1 MSAHDH
7 RQHESGPNASRLIPM
22 PDPDSV
28 VEIALNETNPHQT
41 HLLTNI
47 NKTDKNTEKLRPNLD
62 RVAKM
67 PLELL
72 SPNKIN
78 QYVKDLK
85 AGFQTGKTKDVKFRK
100 TQLRQLLK
108 LLDKNK
114 DDICAALIAD
124 LNKPPFETILCEY
137 NLLVNDVHELLH
149 QLDDFARP
157 ETKSGTMLTFFDK
170 LYVKHEPLGVVLVMG
185 AWNYPL
191 LLALQP
197 VAGAIAAGNCV
208 ALKMSEHSPNTGK
221 LVADLFAKYMDPN
234 CYKVINC
241 DLVTTQYML
250 AEHKFDHIFYTGGEN
265 GGKAVYSAASKTLT
279 PVVLE
284 LGGKSP
290 VYIDDDVCDR
300 EAVWNRLFWGKYLNA
315 GQTCIAPDYVLCS
328 EKAQQVARKQFHKI
342 LKQFYDGDALNS
354 EHYPRIVNAAHFER
368 LKKLLKESRMVVGG
382 KLNPDKLSI
391 EPAIVLDASM
401 DDAVM
406 QEEIFGPILP
416 FVTCS
421 SSQKAIDFINS
432 RPKPL
437 ALYVFSDSNKLIEKF
452 LTQTTS
458 GGVCINDVILQ
469 INSTTLPF
477 GGVGNSG
484 FGKYHGKYTLETFS
498 NQRAVLERGFNPILE
513 WIGSNRYPPYN
524 DNKLLMLT
532 QLGMNRKFWLPGPK
546 LTSCLAF
553 VTGVGS
559 VFAYQ
564 ALATF
569 YQF

>member
-1 MSAHDH
+1 MSNPRSNNEHD
-7 RQHESGPNASRLIPM
+7 SNNNGAPLITTPEQT
-22 PDPDSV
+22 V
-28 VEIALNETNPHQT
+28 VQIPLNETN
-41 HLLTNI
+41 LLQSEPI
-47 NKTDKNTEKLRPNLD
+47 RRNKISNTKSDERLSM
-62 RVAKM
+62 M

-72 SPNKIN
+72 SPNQIN
-78 QYVKDLK
+78 QAVKELK
-85 AGFQTGKTKDVKFRK
+85 GSFSTGKTKELKFRK
-100 TQLRQLLK
+100 AQLKKLLK
-108 LLDKNK
+108 LLENNK
-114 DDICAALIAD
+114 DDICAALRAD
-124 LNKPPFETILCEY
+124 LNKPPFETLLCEY
-137 NLLVNDVHELLH
+137 NLLVNDLYELLH
-149 QLDDFARP
+149 QVDDHAKP
-157 ETKSGTMLTFFDK
+157 ETKPCTLLSFFDDI
-170 LYVKHEPLGVVLVMG
+170 YVKHEPLGVVLVMG

-191 LLALQP
+191 LLSVQP

-208 ALKMSEHSPNTGK
+208 VMKMSEHSPNTGK
-221 LVADLFAKYMDPN
+221 LLADLFPKYLDNN
-234 CYKVINC
+234 CYKVVNC

-265 GGKAVYSAASKTLT
+265 GGKAVYSAACKNLT

-328 EKAQQVARKQFHKI
+328 EKAQQMARKQFQKI
-342 LKQFYDGDALNS
+342 LNQFYNGDALNS
-354 EHYPRIVNAAHFER
+354 EDYPRIVNAAHFER

-391 EPAIVLDASM
+391 EPAIVLDVAM
-401 DDAVM
+401 DDAIM

-437 ALYVFSDSNKLIEKF
+437 ALYVFSDSRKLQDKF

-458 GGVCINDVILQ
+458 GGVCINDTILQ
-469 INSTTLPF
+469 INSANLPF
-477 GGVGNSG
+477 GGVGGSG
-484 FGKYHGKYTLETFS
+484 FGKYHGKYTLDTFS
-498 NQRAVLERGFNPILE
+498 NQRAVLKRGFNPILE
-513 WIGSNRYPPYN
+513 WIGSSRYPPYN
-524 DNKLLMLT
+524 DNKLLFLT
-532 QLGMNRKFWLPGPK
+532 QLGMNRKIWLPGPK

-553 VTGVGS
+553 ISGVGS

-564 ALATF
+564 ALST